1 MNRNGWKRLGVLV
14 ATIALVV
21 SILGSL
27 VALAYGYGE
36 LRAKVRHNAEKVGEV
51 RETLPQ
57 MQEDIK
63 ELLRGVGKIKG
74 KLGID
79 GE

>member
-1 MNRNGWKRLGVLV
+1 MSVIV
-14 ATIALVV
+14 ATVALIL
-21 SILGSL
+21 SIVGSL
-27 VALAYGYGE
+27 VALACGYGE
-36 LRAKVRHNAEKVGEV
+36 LRAETRHNAENIAEV
-51 RETLPQ
+51 RECLPQ